1 MPTYVDSSCKPSALL
16 DDAMA
21 RARTALAQG
30 ANEVDACEGSAREV
44 FDIYGTDFG
53 LPEYSFVVESLLAAP
68 GVRSGFAAHA
78 YEDAGGDVDA
88 LFAEL
93 ARCALRDAIP
103 VHLDHDVA
111 VVRIDRPIPREGRFD
126 PASYLQTLAAA
137 AVARARTRA
146 PAAPGGRWADLV
158 ADVVA
163 ETIESV
169 RPSWR
174 HFPTVEK
181 ALLITTA
188 VEVSG
193 NHTPVPSE
201 QLSAVGGP
209 TPRAFDEIVANYLWF
224 SVKHA
229 LTSAVVRR
237 VPG

>member
-1 MPTYVDSSCKPSALL
+1 MPTYVDSSCKPDALL
-16 DDAMA
+16 ADAMT
-21 RARTALAQG
+21 RASTALDAG
-30 ANEVDACEGSAREV
+30 AHEVDAFEGSAGEV
-44 FDIYGTDFG
+44 FAIYGTDFG

-103 VHLDHDVA
+103 VRLDHDVA
-111 VVRIDRPIPREGRFD
+111 VVRVDRPIPREGRFD
-126 PASYLQTLAAA
+126 PASYLQTLTAA
-137 AVARARTRA
+137 AVARARTRV
-146 PAAPGGRWADLV
+146 PAAPGSRWVDLV
-158 ADVVA
+158 ADVVR
-163 ETIESV
+163 ETIESA

-174 HFPTVEK
+174 YLPTVEK
-181 ALLITTA
+181 ALLIATA
-188 VEVSG
+188 VEASG
-193 NHTPVPSE
+193 NRTPVPTE

-224 SVKHA
+224 SVEHA